1 MYNLKTTKILKY
13 FAFTLAETLIT
24 LGIIGVVAALTIP
37 GLIQSYQKQ
46 QTVVKLKKAYAILN
60 QIARNSSNENGDA
73 VTFLTTDT
81 DVNENTTKEFF
92 EKYWFSYLNAP
103 AIDTKSNFQYKY
115 INGTEWGVGVQT
127 SYPQGRVLFTTMDG
141 TSYFVLLMKWIKDE
155 NSENGQKGLYSSK
168 QSIYVDLNG
177 IKPPNTLGRDVFGFE
192 IDFDNNNAVPMCS
205 KSSKDDINKQCKTSG
220 SCCSEKIKRDGW
232 SITKDYPW
240 K

>member
-81 DVNENTTKEFF
+81 DAV
-92 EKYWFSYLNAP
+92 SYTHL
-103 AIDTKSNFQYKY
+103 
-115 INGTEWGVGVQT
+115 
-127 SYPQGRVLFTTMDG
+127 
-141 TSYFVLLMKWIKDE
+141 
-155 NSENGQKGLYSSK
+155 
-168 QSIYVDLNG
+168 
-177 IKPPNTLGRDVFGFE
+177 TLPT
-192 IDFDNNNAVPMCS
+192 N
-205 KSSKDDINKQCKTSG
+205 
-220 SCCSEKIKRDGW
+220 
-232 SITKDYPW
+232 
-240 K
+240 